1 MNVRILCDILAV
13 STVDARTVRPPM
25 DQVGTEVSCLSCNI
39 NINAPC
45 CALEKLSKVAN
56 GAQGD
61 ADGRPDV
68 ARADGRLLHVDIL
81 STSRQIRTLSLK
93 SIDQS
98 VNQSRRYSAGSTSS
112 GTGRCRPESAT
123 SSTWRMRYS
132 TVCCRCACL

>member
-68 ARADGRLLHVDIL
+68 ARADGRLLHVDIRLAALRRVPVGAGRKVLRPVHGGCVIQL
-81 STSRQIRTLSLK
+81 SA
-93 SIDQS
+93 
-98 VNQSRRYSAGSTSS
+98 AGA
-112 GTGRCRPESAT
+112 R
-123 SSTWRMRYS
+123 
-132 TVCCRCACL
+132 ACN